1 MDERSHRREKATF
14 AKAQELL
21 ICLIQKS
28 AGVAHRVK
36 TCQKVCTYRLPLR
49 VGLLKVFAGCE
60 RANNFMNLRDSQV
73 EGAYVQRCVHNN
85 GFLPLSGC
93 RAEISV
99 VKSVAGEINS
109 GGSAGWA

>member
-1 MDERSHRREKATF
+1 M
-14 AKAQELL
+14 
-21 ICLIQKS
+21 
-28 AGVAHRVK
+28 
-36 TCQKVCTYRLPLR
+36 
-49 VGLLKVFAGCE
+49 FAGCE
-60 RANNFMNLRDSQV
+60 RANNFMNLRDCQV